1 MTMQYSCTNCLY
13 ITTRYS
19 NLLRHRNKKKACYN
33 GKFQCDICQK
43 KLTTNFNLKRHK
55 ISCKSK
61 KKKLK
66 NEIKQPNDNQQPNNA
81 NSHNQQP
88 NNTNSPNQQPN
99 NANSP
104 NQQPNNTNSPNQQPN
119 NTNSPNQQ
127 PNNTNSP
134 NQQPNNTNSPNQQP
148 NNANSPNNKI
158 IKNINNFGWENISY
172 LQNEKILQ
180 TLINEPEKYIELF
193 IQNIHFHPNHPENHN
208 IKIPKKLPNSI
219 CIKKGGELI
228 YKNRREVINNLID
241 IRSIDIKKIFYE
253 HYNDLDL
260 KLRES
265 IHKCLTKKQSG
276 KDKLLTYNNVINMMF
291 TNQDKYNYS
300 SWIK

>member
-81 NSHNQQP
+81 NSH
-88 NNTNSPNQQPN
+88 
-99 NANSP
+99 
-104 NQQPNNTNSPNQQPN
+104 
-119 NTNSPNQQ
+119 
-127 PNNTNSP
+127 